1 MTVVGKVVALAR
13 FPVKSMA
20 GEAMEA
26 VELRW
31 TGMAGDRQY
40 AFVQQGNHGR
50 FPWLTGREFSDM
62 VRYRAR
68 FTDPGDVRASS
79 VTVEAPDGAGF
90 DLRDPA
96 LAARLSD
103 ASGKPSSLIQIG
115 RGIFDSMPVSI
126 VTTQSLARLEA
137 AHGSALDPRRFRIN
151 VLIESDEP
159 ESAWAGRRL
168 GFGGGAE
175 LLVNDP
181 IPRCAMVT
189 ICPDTAQRDPTVL
202 RTVAQTFDNHLGHYA
217 AAARLG
223 MIRPGD
229 AVRLLD

>member
-1 MTVVGKVVALAR
+1 MRVVGKVVALAR

-31 TGMAGDRQY
+31 TGLAGDRPY

-50 FPWLTGREFSDM
+50 FPWLTGRELSEL
-62 VRYRAR
+62 VRYRPR
-68 FTDPGDVRASS
+68 FADPADPRASA
-79 VTVEAPDGAGF
+79 VTVEAPDGTSF

-96 LAARLSD
+96 LAARLSAESGR
-103 ASGKPSSLIQIG
+103 ASALIQIG

-126 VTTQSLARLEA
+126 VTTQSLARLEV
-137 AHGSALDPRRFRIN
+137 AHGAALDPRRFRIN

-168 GFGGGAE
+168 AFGDGTE

-189 ICPDTAQRDPTVL
+189 ICPDTARRDPSVL
-202 RTVAQTFDNHLGHYA
+202 RTVAQLFDNHLGHYA

-223 MIRPGD
+223 VIRPGD
-229 AVRLLD
+229 TVRLLD